1 MSAATDRPVSGH
13 SFGEPIE
20 QLTLK
25 EKVLAVLRK
34 NLITGDLV
42 EGRLYSASAIAAE
55 LGVSTSPVREALL
68 TLVDQGV
75 MAAVR
80 NRGYRVVPLG
90 ERDRQEIHQMRTL
103 LEIPSMVSLTGHP
116 EVRQRDIEFRS
127 LATDIVTAAASGD
140 VVGFLESDLAF
151 HLGLLAILRNDR
163 LVAAVRVLRDQTRQL
178 RLSAL
183 VGTDDLA
190 AAARSHLDI
199 LQALVSG
206 SPDEVSTLMVE
217 HLEHIRTDW
226 HAGTAPQVTRT

>member
-1 MSAATDRPVSGH
+1 MSAH

-42 EGRLYSASAIAAE
+42 EGPLYSASAIAAD

-75 MAAVR
+75 MEAVR

-90 ERDRQEIHQMRTL
+90 EQDRQEIHQMRAL

-116 EVRQRDIEFRS
+116 EVRKREAEFRA
-127 LATDIVTAAASGD
+127 LATDIVTAAGSGN
-140 VVGFLESDLAF
+140 VVGYLESDLAF
-151 HLGLLAILRNDR
+151 HLGLLGVLGNDR
-163 LVAAVRVLRDQTRQL
+163 LVTAVRALRDQTRQL
-178 RLSAL
+178 RLTTL

-190 AAARSHLDI
+190 AAASSHLDI
-199 LQALVSG
+199 LDALVSG
-206 SPDEVSTLMVE
+206 TAAQVSQLMVE

-226 HAGTAPQVTRT
+226 HAGTPAVQGPTR

>member
-1 MSAATDRPVSGH
+1 MSVH

-34 NLITGDLV
+34 NLITGDLL
-42 EGRLYSASAIAAE
+42 EGQLYSAATIAAD

-75 MAAVR
+75 MEAVR

-90 ERDRQEIHQMRTL
+90 EQDRQEIHQIRTL

-116 EVRQRDIEFRS
+116 EVRRREAEFRS
-127 LATDIVTAAASGD
+127 LATDIVTAAGSGD
-140 VVGFLESDLAF
+140 VVGYLESDLAF
-151 HLGLLAILRNDR
+151 HLGLLAILGNNRL
-163 LVAAVRVLRDQTRQL
+163 LVAVRALRDQTRQL
-178 RLSAL
+178 RLTAL

-190 AAARSHLDI
+190 RAARSHLDI
-199 LQALVSG
+199 VAALVG
-206 SPDEVSTLMVE
+206 GPAADVSRLMVE

-226 HAGTAPQVTRT
+226 HAGVPAAGAAGR